1 MFPSTIA
8 LKGLSGNMP
17 INTSLK
23 DGAVLTLMLSIDPVF
38 IPIPG
43 STTLAIAKATDTA
56 IAVVN
61 K

>member
-1 MFPSTIA
+1 MA

-23 DGAVLTLMLSIDPVF
+23 DGAVLTLMLSIDHVF
-38 IPIPG
+38 IPTPG
-43 STTLAIAKATDTA
+43 STTLAIANATDTA